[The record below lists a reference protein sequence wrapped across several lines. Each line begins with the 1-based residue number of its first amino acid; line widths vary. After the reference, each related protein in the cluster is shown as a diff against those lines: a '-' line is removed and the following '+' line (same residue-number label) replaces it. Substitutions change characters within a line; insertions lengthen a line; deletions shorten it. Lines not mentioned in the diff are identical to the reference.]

1 MLPIGDAGG
10 PVRGPNPGAWAR
22 TCARAPWRQKR
33 AVGGGQM
40 ALLCGRPAAACAR
53 ARAARAPALRRSAER
68 GEPDG
73 LGLAAF

>member
-1 MLPIGDAGG
+1 
-10 PVRGPNPGAWAR
+10 
-22 TCARAPWRQKR
+22 
-33 AVGGGQM
+33 M

-68 GEPDG
+68 GEPDV